1 MFNNLI
7 ESSSHTRELKRR
19 GSFFLYTV
27 AAYVLLFTTAGVAS
41 IYAYDAQL
49 ENQSTDLEVIVFV
62 PPDFAADV
70 HPAAPFRSNPSPV
83 NGNPH
88 TTVPT
93 LPVLYESSSNPHTAP
108 VNVATGPVNFPPA
121 GPGTRLG
128 PTVSNPLSSGGPG
141 NSTGT
146 PGGTGDHNVVDIEVP
161 PPAPPV
167 KKVPPTVL
175 KKSYVINGDAVEL
188 PKPPYPQLARL
199 NRIQGMVSV
208 QVLIDESGK
217 VIAAHAVS
225 GSTFLTND
233 AVKAAYRARF
243 SPTKIGDQPV
253 KVSGTITYNFVLQP

>member
-7 ESSSHTRELKRR
+7 ESSSHTREFKRR

-49 ENQSTDLEVIVFV
+49 ENQSTELEVLVFV
-62 PPDFAADV
+62 PPDFAADIR
-70 HPAAPFRSNPSPV
+70 PAAPLRNNTSTV
-83 NGNPH
+83 NSNPH
-88 TTVPT
+88 TVVPT
-93 LPVLYESSSNPHTAP
+93 QPVLYESSSNPHTAP

-121 GPGTRLG
+121 GLNTQVG
-128 PTVSNPLSSGGPG
+128 PASNPLSSG
-141 NSTGT
+141 NNTSTNIGT
-146 PGGTGDHNVVDIEVP
+146 PGGTGDHSVVDIVVP
-161 PPAPPV
+161 PPEPPV
-167 KKVPPTVL
+167 KKLVPPVL
-175 KKSYVINGDAVEL
+175 RKNIINGEAVEL
-188 PKPPYPQLARL
+188 PKPPYPQLAKI
-199 NRIQGMVSV
+199 NHIQGMVSV

-225 GSTFLTND
+225 GSAFLAND